1 MSDTLPSQ
9 PPATAPPTTHPRFA
23 RLLAFLPLFV
33 IAVTATAMLRWT
45 WLKWTDPII
54 DFGREAYVPWQLLGG
69 RVLYRD
75 IAYHNGPFSPY
86 LNLVWFKLFG
96 VSLHTLFFCNL
107 VVAVATAGLLFVMVR
122 RMADAFT
129 ATAAT
134 LAFVLLFAFQILTG
148 TGNYN
153 WIAPYS
159 HEMTHGIAMSLLA
172 IHFCGRACG
181 GGRPIWSGASGVML
195 GLVFLTKGEVFAA
208 ATVAVVAQAVA
219 ARCSSADA
227 GAVPWSRVG
236 WWAAGLV
243 APPVIAL
250 AALLLAMPMADAL
263 QGVIGTWAYVFM
275 ASNTEQKFFLTLSGM
290 DAPGRN
296 VRIMAW
302 WSVVYFMVLFTCFQ
316 LDRWAGRG
324 RIRFAFAAVV
334 SMLLLLF
341 LTWLPRVPAWQ
352 ELFAGLPV
360 LLAMACLHMLLV
372 IVRKRRR
379 RQAAVWA
386 VHGVGMLVFA
396 AALLLKMLLRVRL
409 HHYGF
414 GLAMPAVAMFI
425 VVTVA
430 WLPQLAR
437 NTGGSG
443 LIMRSAACAVWM
455 AIGITFLSFQ
465 TLPVGQMTHVVGAG
479 ADQFYANRLGLDI
492 ERARQELSAATE
504 PGQTLVTM
512 PDCEM
517 LNFLTRRTNPTR
529 FGNFVPHQLQIF
541 GESAMIE
548 EFERVP
554 PDFVALVHRDTTEY
568 GPQFFG
574 ADYAQKLHAHIMEH
588 YLPWKLIGP
597 MPFTGHEGGVL
608 ILTRRGQ

>member
-9 PPATAPPTTHPRFA
+9 STATAPPTTHPRFA
-23 RLLAFLPLFV
+23 RLLSFLPLLV
-33 IAVTATAMLRWT
+33 IAVAATAMLRWT

-107 VVAVATAGLLFVMVR
+107 AIAGATAGLLFVMVR

-172 IHFCGRACG
+172 IYFCGRACDD
-181 GGRPIWSGASGVML
+181 GRPVWSGATGVML

-208 ATVAVVAQAVA
+208 AMVAVAAQAVL
-219 ARCSSADA
+219 ARWSTGDG

-236 WWAAGLV
+236 WWMAGLIV
-243 APPVIAL
+243 PPFVAL
-250 AALLLAMPMADAL
+250 AALLLAMPMEEAL
-263 QGVIGTWAYVFM
+263 HGVIGTWAYVFM

-296 VRIMAW
+296 IGIMAW
-302 WSVVYFMVLFTCFQ
+302 WAGIYFVVLFTCIL
-316 LDRWAGRG
+316 LDRCAGRG
-324 RIRFAFAAVV
+324 RIRFALAAVM
-334 SMLLLLF
+334 STLLLLF

-352 ELFAGLPV
+352 EFLAGLPV
-360 LLAMACLHMLLV
+360 LLAMAGLHLLLV
-372 IVRKRRR
+372 IVRQRRH
-379 RQAAVWA
+379 RQAAEWA

-396 AALLLKMLLRVRL
+396 AALLLKMLLHVRL

-414 GLAMPAVAMFI
+414 GLAMPGVVMFI

-430 WLPQLAR
+430 WLPRLAR
-437 NTGGSG
+437 NLGGSG
-443 LIMRSAACAVWM
+443 VIMRSAACAVWL
-455 AIGITFLSFQ
+455 AVVVTFLSFQ
-465 TLPVGQMTHVVGAG
+465 AVPVGQMTHVVGSG
-479 ADQFYANRLGLDI
+479 ADRFLANRNGLDI
-492 ERARQELSAATE
+492 ERARQDLTADTR

-517 LNFLTRRTNPTR
+517 LNFLTRRANPTR

-541 GESAMIE
+541 GEAEMIE

-574 ADYAQKLHAHIMEH
+574 VDYAQDLHAHIMEH
-588 YLPWKLIGP
+588 YLPWKLIGA

-608 ILTRRGQ
+608 ILTRRDQ